1 MKKLMEQLGAETF
14 LGGLFGIIAILAVF
28 VEMALAGFDAASV
41 AGGVKDIAGTVV
53 TVIMLAVAIRALK
66 PKKKSDGGFE
76 AAFEAEMEKV
86 AAKYEPLIQKD
97 SAGAGQWR
105 YNIADDMSVL
115 YRRIECRYHTLF
127 DFDAAK
133 GELTFTV
140 SKTLFMGRSKEDFQA
155 LQDSIVN
162 AIASTVTGTY
172 GSILNER
179 HKPTPNGF
187 TLTFREPLV
196 SAQDAVNAAQV
207 IDKVILLYIVQ
218 YKKK

>member
-28 VEMALAGFDAASV
+28 AEMALAGFDAAAV
-41 AGGVKDIAGTVV
+41 AGGIKDIAGTLV
-53 TVIMLAVAIRALK
+53 TVIMLAVAIRALR

-76 AAFEAEMEKV
+76 EAFAAEMDKV
-86 AAKYEPLIQKD
+86 AAKYEPLIQKG
-97 SAGAGQWR
+97 SAGAGRWR

-115 YRRIECRYHTLF
+115 YQRIECQYHTLF
-127 DFDAAK
+127 DFDANK
-133 GELTFTV
+133 GELSFTV
-140 SKTLFMGRSKEDFQA
+140 SKTLFMGRSKEDFHD
-155 LQDSIVN
+155 LQDFIVN
-162 AIASTVTGTY
+162 AVASAVTSTC

-187 TLTFREPLV
+187 TLTFKEPLS
-196 SAQDAVNAAQV
+196 SAADAVNAAQV